1 MEFHHPVDT
10 GHIDIMV
17 KFLLPNDLREHYTM
31 LLKDAIG
38 TFARVFLTSRT
49 FTRAFLVAVRNGEVS
64 VTS

>member
-10 GHIDIMV
+10 GDIDIMV
-17 KFLLPNDLREHYTM
+17 KFLLPNDLREHHTM

-38 TFARVFLTSRT
+38 TFTRVFLASRT